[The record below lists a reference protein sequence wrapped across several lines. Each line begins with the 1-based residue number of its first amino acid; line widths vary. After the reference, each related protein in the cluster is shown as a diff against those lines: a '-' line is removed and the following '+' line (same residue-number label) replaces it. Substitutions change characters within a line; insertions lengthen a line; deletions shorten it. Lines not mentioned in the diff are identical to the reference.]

1 MSKEYRVQG
10 TYFSPTWKN
19 ILLHL
24 WITRSANTFALS
36 QRHVPTCALDAIK
49 LGLAIVQENGRF
61 ISSARFGALRN
72 GSNCKHNPIF
82 RLSNDGNRIN

>member
-1 MSKEYRVQG
+1 MSKDYRVQG
-10 TYFSPTWKN
+10 TCFFPAWKN

-24 WITRSANTFALS
+24 WITRLAKTFALS

-61 ISSARFGALRN
+61 ISSARFGALRSS
-72 GSNCKHNPIF
+72 SNCKHNPIF
-82 RLSNDGNRIN
+82 RLSDDGIHIN